1 MVSVTLALAMSVPVM
16 VALVMPALAML
27 VLVMLA
33 RVMLVLV
40 TLARVTLVPVRVI
53 CGRVLVVV
61 LSLVA
66 VLLVGVAVRCHSVVV
81 PGDLVGR
88 TLVVGDLWGHH
99 LLRVVRGAAGGMLA
113 VLVRENFMG
122 LHLAEDLRAV
132 DRGLVGVPGLV
143 RVIVMVAERYVRFRL
158 GIPSTVLVGA

>member
-1 MVSVTLALAMSVPVM
+1 MVAPAM
-16 VALVMPALAML
+16 VALVTL
-27 VLVMLA
+27 VRVMLA
-33 RVMLVLV
+33 LAIPLLATMVRLTLVL
-40 TLARVTLVPVRVI
+40 VTLVPVRVI

-81 PGDLVGR
+81 LGDLVGR